1 MTWSKLWIDV
11 LNDPGLLLDT
21 LRQTNTMDTDHFLF
35 NSYFEIIRGYIP
47 WFFRVHSCERDQQL
61 SCSAQRNETAVLWHK
76 TAMVRQFSSFFLRF
90 PWTFE
95 DLLYRVLPAEIFI
108 ARFNS
113 SPAARIPVHVP
124 IKSVTQNWIL
134 VGGLNPSEKSF
145 WSVGIILPNIWE
157 TYENTC
163 SSHHQPDLI
172 CWGYHLSKIR
182 DFDRI
187 SRIRSIFCCISW
199 LGSHMYESLVWGTRN
214 SIFLSKSPRTLNFP
228 WFSHVFPWFS
238 FFVSPWF
245 LLHFFWI
252 YSDWAE
258 QHHWAWSHP
267 NSMCHAASTLG
278 SVPSLDQ
285 RQLRS

>member
-1 MTWSKLWIDV
+1 MKTHVPVTTNQEWFNLGSIPALSDEDLHERRKIWGGHVLGKSSKVKISGCWLSLPLWNIW
-11 LNDPGLLLDT
+11 
-21 LRQTNTMDTDHFLF
+21 LRQLGWWTSQLNGK
-35 NSYFEIIRGYIP
+35 IIQ
-47 WFFRVHSCERDQQL
+47 S
-61 SCSAQRNETAVLWHK
+61 
-76 TAMVRQFSSFFLRF
+76 
-90 PWTFE
+90 
-95 DLLYRVLPAEIFI
+95 
-108 ARFNS
+108 
-113 SPAARIPVHVP
+113 
-124 IKSVTQNWIL
+124 
-134 VGGLNPSEKSF
+134 
-145 WSVGIILPNIWE
+145 
-157 TYENTC
+157 C